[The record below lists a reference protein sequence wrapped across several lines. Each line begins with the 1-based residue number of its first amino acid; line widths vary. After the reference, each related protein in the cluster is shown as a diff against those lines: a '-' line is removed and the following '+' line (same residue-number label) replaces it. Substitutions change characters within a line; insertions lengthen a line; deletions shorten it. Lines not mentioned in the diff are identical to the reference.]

1 MRFKRRTA
9 MYRIIRVINN
19 NRNFLVV
26 EAQDMLTKETEVC
39 YVSRELDLENDVFT
53 KEDLQI
59 IW

>member
-1 MRFKRRTA
+1 
-9 MYRIIRVINN
+9 MYRIIRVIDDNK
-19 NRNFLVV
+19 NFLVV

-39 YVSRELDLENDVFT
+39 YVSRELDLESEVFT